1 MNASDFVDF
10 LVRPILSFPND
21 LVVEQKEAGVLVKV
35 KQEDMGKV
43 IGKGGVTINAL
54 RNLVQGYCIFH
65 KLPFFNVVV
74 EDLTPL
80 AS

>member
-1 MNASDFVDF
+1 MNAADFVKY
-10 LVRPILSFPND
+10 LVEPILSFPND
-21 LVVEQKEAGVLVKV
+21 LQVEQKEAGVLVKV

-54 RNLVQGYCIFH
+54 RNLVQSFCLFH

-74 EDLTPL
+74 EDQAQL